1 MTDSRTMN
9 DGSKSTLN
17 LTNIL
22 LLTDFSACSDAAFR
36 WAIDIARANGSTLS
50 VLHVV
55 VPDTLTYLTPVSP
68 AAAAD
73 IQESWARGEMQ
84 KIDKQLAGLP
94 HHTIVKRGTD
104 VWAAV
109 EPELEELRCD
119 LIVLGTHG
127 RTGIKKLLLGSMAE
141 QVVRRSTVPVLTVGS
156 RIAQSLEVDGKF
168 HRVLVATDFAPGS
181 AAIAEYGTALAER
194 NQAELVLL
202 HACKPCKRA
211 KSDKFADL
219 SVAEALHRLHE
230 LVRHSD
236 TLQCDPETLVRFGDA
251 STQILEV
258 AGRKKA
264 DLIVMGVR
272 KAGSVLAATHLET
285 GTMHNVVARATC
297 PVLTVRPMVAQPA

>member
-1 MTDSRTMN
+1 MGDSRVMN
-9 DGSKSTLN
+9 DGSKSTPN

-22 LLTDFSACSDAAFR
+22 LLTDFSLCSDAAVR
-36 WAIDIARANGSTLS
+36 WAIDIARVNGSTLS

-55 VPDTLTYLTPVSP
+55 VPDALTYLTPVSP
-68 AAAAD
+68 TAAVEL
-73 IQESWARGEMQ
+73 QESWAQGQMQ
-84 KIDKQLAGLP
+84 KIEKQLVGLP
-94 HHTIVKRGTD
+94 HHTTVKRGTD

-109 EPELEELRCD
+109 EPELKELRCD
-119 LIVLGTHG
+119 LVVLGTHG
-127 RTGIKKLLLGSMAE
+127 RTGLRKLLLGSIAE
-141 QVVRRSTVPVLTVGS
+141 RVVRQSTVPVLTVGS
-156 RIAQSLEVDGKF
+156 RIAQGLEADGKF

-181 AAIAEYGTALAER
+181 AAVAEYGTALAER

-202 HACKPCKRA
+202 HACKPRKRA
-211 KSDKFADL
+211 KSDRFGDL

-230 LVRHSD
+230 LARHSD
-236 TLQCDPETLVRFGDA
+236 KLQGDPETLVEFGDA

-272 KAGSVLAATHLET
+272 KARSVLAATHLET